1 MSLKEKIIPWYE
13 RNVKK
18 LALVT
23 FVIVLLAL
31 GQIVTQYIQTG
42 EFVQRGVSL
51 KGGSTITINQPYPV
65 VELQQQLQ
73 EQFPG
78 ADITVRSI
86 TQGGRQIGVAV
97 DADAQEQQ
105 EITGLVDTLTQT
117 LQLGANDYTVEII
130 GTSLGKSFFR
140 QTMTALV
147 VAFVLMAIVVLI
159 YFRTIVPSMAVLAA
173 AFSDL
178 VITLAVFNLLGMRL
192 TTSGI
197 AAFLMLIGY
206 SVDTD
211 MLLSTKGLKRTDQQ
225 FIDRVISAIKTGMM
239 MTGTALIVI
248 IVAIIFIK
256 SAVIKQIMVIL
267 LIGLITDIF
276 MTWIQNVGILKWYLE
291 RGR

>member
-1 MSLKEKIIPWYE
+1 MSLKDKIIPWYE

-18 LALVT
+18 LAVVT
-23 FVIVLLAL
+23 AVIVLLAL
-31 GQIVTQYIQTG
+31 IQIISQYAITG

-78 ADITVRSI
+78 ADIIVRSI
-86 TQGGRQIGVAV
+86 TQGGRQIGVAI
-97 DADAQEQQ
+97 DADAQEQ
-105 EITGLVDTLTQT
+105 EELTALVDTLTRT

-147 VAFVLMAIVVLI
+147 VAFVLMGTVVLI
-159 YFRTIVPSMAVLAA
+159 YFRTIVPSLAVLAA
-173 AFSDL
+173 AFSDM
-178 VITLAVFNLLGMRL
+178 VVTLAVFNLLGMRL

-211 MLLSTKGLKRTDQQ
+211 MLLSTKGLKRIDQQ

-267 LIGLITDIF
+267 LIGLVTDIF

>member
-13 RNVKK
+13 RNVRK

-31 GQIVTQYIQTG
+31 GQIVIQYVQTG

-65 VELQQQLQ
+65 VDLQQQLQ

-78 ADITVRSI
+78 ADIIVRSI
-86 TQGGRQIGVAV
+86 TQGGRQIGVAI
-97 DADAQEQQ
+97 DADAQEQ
-105 EITGLVDTLTQT
+105 EELTALVDTLTRT

-147 VAFVLMAIVVLI
+147 VAFVLMGTVVLI

-173 AFSDL
+173 AFSDM

-211 MLLSTKGLKRTDQQ
+211 MLLSTKGLKRLDQQ

-267 LIGLITDIF
+267 LIGLVTDIF

>member
-1 MSLKEKIIPWYE
+1 MSLREKIIPWYE
-13 RNVKK
+13 RNVRK

-31 GQIVTQYIQTG
+31 GQIVTQYLQTG

-97 DADAQEQQ
+97 DADAQEQ
-105 EITGLVDTLTQT
+105 EELTALVDTLTRT
-117 LQLGANDYTVEII
+117 LQLGENEYTVEII

-173 AFSDL
+173 AFSDM

>member
-1 MSLKEKIIPWYE
+1 MSFKENIIPWYE

-31 GQIVTQYIQTG
+31 GQIVTQYLQTG

-51 KGGSTITINQPYPV
+51 KGGSTITINRPYPV
-65 VELQQQLQ
+65 VDLQQQLQ

-78 ADITVRSI
+78 ADIIVRSI
-86 TQGGRQIGVAV
+86 TQGGRQIGVAI
-97 DADAQEQQ
+97 DADAQEQ
-105 EITGLVDTLTQT
+105 EELTALVDTLTRT

-147 VAFVLMAIVVLI
+147 VAFVLMGTVVLI

-173 AFSDL
+173 AFSDM

-211 MLLSTKGLKRTDQQ
+211 MLLSTKGLKRIDQQ

>member
-13 RNVKK
+13 RNVRK

-31 GQIVTQYIQTG
+31 GQIVIQYVQTG

-65 VELQQQLQ
+65 VDLQQQLQ

-78 ADITVRSI
+78 ADIIVRSI
-86 TQGGRQIGVAV
+86 TQGGRQIGVAI
-97 DADAQEQQ
+97 DADAQEQ
-105 EITGLVDTLTQT
+105 EELTALVDTLTRT

-147 VAFVLMAIVVLI
+147 VAFVLMGTVVLI

-173 AFSDL
+173 AFSDM

-192 TTSGI
+192 TISGI

-211 MLLSTKGLKRTDQQ
+211 MLLSTKGLKRLDQQ